1 MWHLK
6 GRKAKDEAVPIYE
19 YDCQSCHRRV
29 SMLIRSLASTG
40 APRCPRC
47 GSGELTRLMSR
58 FATPKSEDARL
69 EAAADPSQ
77 FGDLDENDPGSVA
90 RFVKRMGE
98 EMGEDL
104 GDDLDAAMDEAASDD
119 GGGDMDDFG
128 GTGEASLSGS
138 GSDDEG

>member
-1 MWHLK
+1 M
-6 GRKAKDEAVPIYE
+6 PIYE
-19 YDCQSCHRRV
+19 YDCQGCRRRV
-29 SMLIRSLASTG
+29 SVLIRSLASTE

-47 GSGELTRLMSR
+47 GSADLARLMSR

-104 GDDLDAAMDEAASDD
+104 GDDLDAAMDEAAADD
-119 GGGDMDDFG
+119 GADMGDLGGA
-128 GTGEASLSGS
+128 GEASLSES
-138 GSDDEG
+138 GGDDEG

>member
-1 MWHLK
+1 
-6 GRKAKDEAVPIYE
+6 VPIYE
-19 YDCQSCHRRV
+19 YDCQGCRRRV
-29 SMLIRSLASTG
+29 SLLVRSLASTE

-47 GSGELTRLMSR
+47 DSAELHRLMSR

-90 RFVKRMGE
+90 RFVKRMGK

-104 GDDLDAAMDEAASDD
+104 GDDLDAAMDEASGDD
-119 GGGDMDDFG
+119 GAGMGDFGGGDFG
-128 GTGEASLSGS
+128 GSETSMTDAGNG
-138 GSDDEG
+138 DEG

>member
-1 MWHLK
+1 M
-6 GRKAKDEAVPIYE
+6 PIYE
-19 YDCQSCHRRV
+19 YECRGCSRRV
-29 SMLIRSLASTG
+29 SLLIRSLVSTE

-47 GSGELTRLMSR
+47 GSAELSRLMSR

-77 FGDLDENDPGSVA
+77 FGDLDENDPQSVA

-104 GDDLDAAMDEAASDD
+104 GDDLDAAMEEASGEPDGMDTGGDD
-119 GGGDMDDFG
+119 ALAGDGETSLSGTGGGD
-128 GTGEASLSGS
+128 
-138 GSDDEG
+138 EG

>member
-1 MWHLK
+1 
-6 GRKAKDEAVPIYE
+6 
-19 YDCQSCHRRV
+19 
-29 SMLIRSLASTG
+29 
-40 APRCPRC
+40 
-47 GSGELTRLMSR
+47 MSR

-104 GDDLDAAMDEAASDD
+104 GDDLDAAMDEAPGSGDD
-119 GGGDMDDFG
+119 GANIGDGADMGDFGGGDFG
-128 GTGEASLSGS
+128 GSETSLTDAGS
-138 GSDDEG
+138 GDEG